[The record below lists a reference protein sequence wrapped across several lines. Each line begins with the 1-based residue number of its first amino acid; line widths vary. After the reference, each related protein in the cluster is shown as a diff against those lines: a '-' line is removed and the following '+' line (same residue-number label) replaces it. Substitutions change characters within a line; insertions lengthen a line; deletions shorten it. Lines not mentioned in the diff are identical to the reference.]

1 MNKIQSV
8 PHFFNSN
15 EIDYFLTEIFLEEGG
30 EEEEEEEEE
39 MKVETTKKK
48 KENK

>member
-1 MNKIQSV
+1 MNEIQSV

-15 EIDYFLTEIFLEEGG
+15 EIDSFLTEIFLEEGG
-30 EEEEEEEEE
+30 EEEEEEEER
-39 MKVETTKKK
+39 KVETKKKK